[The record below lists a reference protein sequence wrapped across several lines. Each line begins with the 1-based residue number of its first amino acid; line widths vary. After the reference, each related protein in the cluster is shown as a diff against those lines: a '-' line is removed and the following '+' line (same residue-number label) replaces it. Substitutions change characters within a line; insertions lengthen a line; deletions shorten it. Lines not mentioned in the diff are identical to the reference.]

1 MLPAE
6 AAEQEARSHL
16 QETAVIVALCLCAAG
31 ALSEEP
37 EYRHGREDREAL
49 RVEVS
54 QDPEAEDP
62 AGEDSDT
69 EEADGPFR
77 TVITPI
83 T

>member
-6 AAEQEARSHL
+6 AEEQEAHSHL
-16 QETAVIVALCLCAAG
+16 QETAV

-69 EEADGPFR
+69 EEADGRFR
-77 TVITPI
+77 MVITPI

>member
-6 AAEQEARSHL
+6 AAEQEVRSHL
-16 QETAVIVALCLCAAG
+16 QETAG

-54 QDPEAEDP
+54 QDPEVEDP

-77 TVITPI
+77 MVITPI